1 MIKLETLDVANSYTS
16 LVDTVLSWRCAY
28 KCVCVCLC
36 VCRAVAG
43 GVCGGHLDFATA
55 EHISKLEKAI
65 FFTFV

>member
-1 MIKLETLDVANSYTS
+1 MIKLETVDAANSYTS
-16 LVDTVLSWRCAY
+16 SVDTVLSCHCAY
-28 KCVCVCLC
+28 KYVCVCVC

-55 EHISKLEKAI
+55 EQISKLEKAI